1 MTRAQLVELIQ
12 RDINNGLP
20 MDDAQITDNE
30 ISLWLGQAIATVM
43 EERYKKD
50 SEMESITYMNDMY
63 YATFKNRVVSKD
75 SDTGYYYFCLPQ
87 VPLGLPRGISIAG
100 VYFKSGEGQLT
111 DTVIQIAP
119 QEIDI
124 MRVLPMPKNKI
135 YGWTEGSLFYMMSY
149 KNIKDLKAIVRMVTS
164 EATPDSTDIPDNI
177 GLQATDLVIRRLRGR
192 AGFQDISND
201 GVDIK

>member
-1 MTRAQLVELIQ
+1 MTRAQLIELIQ

-20 MDDAQITDNE
+20 SDDAQITDNE
-30 ISLWLGQAIATVM
+30 ISLWLGQAVATVM

-50 SEMESITYMNDMY
+50 AEMESITYMNDMY
-63 YATFKNRVVSKD
+63 YATFKNRVVCKD
-75 SDTGYYYFCLPQ
+75 SDTGYYYLSLPQ

-119 QEIDI
+119 QEIDV

-135 YGWTEGSLFYMMSY
+135 YGWTEGSTFYMMSY
-149 KNIKDLKAIVRMVTS
+149 KNIKDLKGIVRMVTS
-164 EATPDSTDIPDNI
+164 SVNDDSTDIPDNI
-177 GLQATDLVIRRLRGR
+177 GLAATDLVIRRLRSRMGI
-192 AGFQDISND
+192 QDISND

>member
-1 MTRAQLVELIQ
+1 MTRAQLIELIQ
-12 RDINNGLP
+12 RDVYNGLP

-30 ISLWLGQAIATVM
+30 ISLWLGQAIASVM
-43 EERYKKD
+43 EDRYKKD
-50 SEMESITYMNDMY
+50 AEMESITYMNDMY
-63 YATFKNRVVSKD
+63 YATFKNRTVSKD
-75 SDTGYYYFCLPQ
+75 TDTGYYYFSLPQ

-100 VYFKSGEGQLT
+100 VYFKSAEGQLT
-111 DTVIQIAP
+111 ETVIQIAP
-119 QEIDI
+119 QEIDV
-124 MRVLPMPKNKI
+124 MRTLPLPKNKV
-135 YGWTEGSLFYMMSY
+135 YGWTEGSTFYMISY

-177 GLQATDLVIRRLRGR
+177 GLAATDLVIRRLRAR

>member
-1 MTRAQLVELIQ
+1 MTRAQLIELIQ
-12 RDINNGLP
+12 RDIYNGLP

-50 SEMESITYMNDMY
+50 AEMESITYMNDMY
-63 YATFKNRVVSKD
+63 YATFKNRTVCKD
-75 SDTGYYYFCLPQ
+75 SDTGYYYIFLPQ
-87 VPLGLPRGISIAG
+87 VSLGLPRGIAIAG

-111 DTVIQIAP
+111 DTVVQIAP
-119 QEIDI
+119 QEIDV

-135 YGWTEGSLFYMMSY
+135 FGWTEGSMFYMMSF

-177 GLQATDLVIRRLRGR
+177 GLAATDLVIRRLRSRMGI
-192 AGFQDISND
+192 QDISND
-201 GVDIK
+201 GTDIK

>member
-20 MDDAQITDNE
+20 FDDAQITDNE
-30 ISLWLGQAIATVM
+30 VSLWLGQAIATVM
-43 EERYKKD
+43 EEKYKKD
-50 SEMESITYMNDMY
+50 AEMESITYMNDMY
-63 YATFKNRVVSKD
+63 YATFKNRTVSKD
-75 SDTGYYYFCLPQ
+75 TDTGYYYLTLPQ
-87 VPLGLPRGISIAG
+87 VPLGLPRGIAIAG

-135 YGWTEGSLFYMMSY
+135 YGWTEGSTFYMTSY
-149 KNIKDLKAIVRMVTS
+149 KNLKDLKGIVRMVTS
-164 EATPDSTDIPDNI
+164 SVKEDCTDIPDNI
-177 GLQATDLVIRRLRGR
+177 GLAATDLVIRRLRSRVGI
-192 AGFQDISND
+192 QDISND
-201 GVDIK
+201 GNDIK

>member
-20 MDDAQITDNE
+20 FDDAQITDNE

-43 EERYKKD
+43 EERYRKD

-63 YATFKNRVVSKD
+63 YATFKNRLVSKD
-75 SDTGYYYFCLPQ
+75 TDTGYYYFALPQ

-100 VYFKSGEGQLT
+100 VYFKSAEGQLT

-124 MRVLPMPKNKI
+124 MRVLPMPKNKVF
-135 YGWTEGSLFYMMSY
+135 GWTEGSTFYMMSY
-149 KNIKDLKAIVRMVTS
+149 KNLKDLKAIVRMVTS

-177 GLQATDLVIRRLRGR
+177 GLAATDLVIRRLRAR

>member
-12 RDINNGLP
+12 RDIYNGMP

-50 SEMESITYMNDMY
+50 AEVESITYMNDMY

-75 SDTGYYYFCLPQ
+75 TDTGYYYLSLPQ

-111 DTVIQIAP
+111 DTVVQIAP
-119 QEIDI
+119 QEIDV

-135 YGWTEGSLFYMMSY
+135 FGWTEGSTFYMMSY
-149 KNIKDLKAIVRMVTS
+149 KNLKDLKGIVRMVTS

-177 GLQATDLVIRRLRGR
+177 GLAATDLVIRRLRSRMGI
-192 AGFQDISND
+192 QDISND
-201 GVDIK
+201 GNDIK

>member
-20 MDDAQITDNE
+20 FDDAQITDNE

-43 EERYKKD
+43 EERYRKD

-63 YATFKNRVVSKD
+63 YATFKNRLVSKD
-75 SDTGYYYFCLPQ
+75 TDTGYYYFALPQ

-100 VYFKSGEGQLT
+100 VYFKSAEGQLT

-124 MRVLPMPKNKI
+124 MRVLPMPKNKVF
-135 YGWTEGSLFYMMSY
+135 GWTEGSTFYMMSY
-149 KNIKDLKAIVRMVTS
+149 KNLKDLKAIVRMVTS

-177 GLQATDLVIRRLRGR
+177 GLAATDLVIRRLKSRV
-192 AGFQDISND
+192 GFQDISND

>member
-20 MDDAQITDNE
+20 FDDAQITDNE

-43 EERYKKD
+43 EERYKTS

-75 SDTGYYYFCLPQ
+75 TDTGYYYLSLPQ
-87 VPLGLPRGISIAG
+87 VPLGLPRGIAIAG

-135 YGWTEGSLFYMMSY
+135 FGWTEGSCFYMMSY
-149 KNIKDLKAIVRMVTS
+149 KNLKDLKAIVRMVTS
-164 EATPDSTDIPDNI
+164 EATPDDVDIPDNI
-177 GLQATDLVIRRLRGR
+177 GLAATDLVIRRLKSRMGI
-192 AGFQDISND
+192 QDISND
-201 GVDIK
+201 GNDIK

>member
-1 MTRAQLVELIQ
+1 
-12 RDINNGLP
+12 
-20 MDDAQITDNE
+20 
-30 ISLWLGQAIATVM
+30 M

-50 SEMESITYMNDMY
+50 AEMESITYMNDMY
-63 YATFKNRVVSKD
+63 YATFKNRNVSKD
-75 SDTGYYYFCLPQ
+75 TDTGYYYFSLPQ
-87 VPLGLPRGISIAG
+87 VPLGLPRGIAIAG
-100 VYFKSGEGQLT
+100 VYFKSKEGQLT

-119 QEIDI
+119 QEIDV

-135 YGWTEGSLFYMMSY
+135 FGWTEGSLFYMMSY

-177 GLQATDLVIRRLRGR
+177 GLAATDLVIRRLRAR

>member
-177 GLQATDLVIRRLRGR
+177 GLAATDLVIRRLRGR